1 MKRKFYVLAQEL
13 LAGRG
18 NRPETSLLALPAI
31 YEVFLEVSVE
41 ELDEAIARADEAGA
55 GNEYYRLKAVDAIL
69 LRTRTPLSTDD
80 AHRLLFKQYGSRFY
94 LHGTFESLGP
104 AVRAYKDTVMN
115 DPSLVYSRSDKQV
128 SLIVFRPYLVLG
140 PKDEQSMAR
149 LESLFHGREITPE
162 LGLELWEAAE
172 GEEILARDLKI
183 EVFPVFCSAGEAVP
197 AILNLRRQGLFADV
211 LLINDGTNVLGED
224 EFEEKSV
231 NLIDAKQVDINDMLS
246 KATVRGVEQENMYL
260 AHKTVWK
267 VFLLRAKLW
276 VLGLLGERM
285 SDLPESQARFL
296 SMLSD
301 DVDENGFARSFDAR
315 RGRLIDIFDIFS
327 ETPIF
332 RAPRRR
338 PAPVYPRSYKPL
350 LASVEELEDLR
361 GMQS

>member
-18 NRPETSLLALPAI
+18 NMPETSLLALPAI

-69 LRTRTPLSTDD
+69 LKTRTPLSIDD
-80 AHRLLFKQYGSRFY
+80 AHRLLFKQHGNRFRV
-94 LHGTFESLGP
+94 HDTFESLGP
-104 AVRAYKDTVMN
+104 AVRAYKDMVMN
-115 DPSLVYSRSDKQV
+115 NRSLVHSRSDKLV

-140 PKDEQSMAR
+140 LKDEQSMVQI
-149 LESLFHGREITPE
+149 ESLFPGREITPE
-162 LGLELWEAAE
+162 LGLELWEAAG

-183 EVFPVFCSAGEAVP
+183 EVFPVFCSAGEVVP
-197 AILNLRRQGLFADV
+197 TILDLRRQGLFADV
-211 LLINDGTNVLGED
+211 TLINDGSYVLGED
-224 EFEEKSV
+224 EFAQKNV
-231 NLIDAKQVDINDMLS
+231 NLIEAKQGDINDMLS
-246 KATVRGVEQENMYL
+246 KATVHGVEPEYWHL
-260 AHKTVWK
+260 AHKPVWK
-267 VFLLRAKLW
+267 VFHLRAKLW

-285 SDLPESQARFL
+285 GDLPERQARFL
-296 SMLSD
+296 SGLSD
-301 DVDENGFARSFDAR
+301 DVDEKGYPRSFDAR

-338 PAPVYPRSYKPL
+338 PAPTYPRSYKPL